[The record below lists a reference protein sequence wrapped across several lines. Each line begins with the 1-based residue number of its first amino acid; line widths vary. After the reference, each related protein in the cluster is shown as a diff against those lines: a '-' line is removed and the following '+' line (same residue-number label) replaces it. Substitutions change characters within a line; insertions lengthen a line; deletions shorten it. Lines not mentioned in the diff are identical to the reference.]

1 VDAAVPANVPSPSA
15 ATSTPGAAAR
25 SSPVPEP
32 VSPLAALFAIPTETP
47 VPPPQKIVIESPAR
61 GATLSNPF
69 TLTGNVALTP
79 PNKTMR
85 YRVTNAFG
93 DVIGDGTLDVQ
104 GLPGEVGT
112 FSATVS
118 YTMSLAGPARIE
130 VIAADGSA
138 EQAVQIPALTVNL
151 PQGISLTINGVASR
165 ARADVVPRK
174 PNIRFP
180 IDWNGWPR
188 HLRVF
193 FDEDRFSETFDPRER
208 QLLIL
213 PLRDYQA
220 LFRAGEAESFAAAI
234 QDFQSLLATRPA
246 TLKQDPLLLPS
257 SGLSQ
262 AMRAQVRYL
271 DFAGGRGV
279 RFVTHLTQ
287 EIKPLT
293 AASLVYTFQGLTDDG
308 RYYIA
313 AYIPVTTT
321 ALPATLAD
329 VTKVE
334 RDEFKRDYLTYVNG
348 VAQMLDARPESF
360 TPSLAALD
368 AMIMSLQIGDDVL
381 GTGPLPADA
390 PVGQAIELLNIRS
403 GPGTRFRIVGQLA
416 PGERAELLARDA
428 DAGWLRIRTDAGMIG
443 WVSRDYLDTAF
454 DVRLLP
460 IQP

>member
-1 VDAAVPANVPSPSA
+1 M
-15 ATSTPGAAAR
+15 
-25 SSPVPEP
+25 
-32 VSPLAALFAIPTETP
+32 
-47 VPPPQKIVIESPAR
+47 IESPAR
-61 GATLSNPF
+61 GAALPNPF
-69 TLTGNVALTP
+69 RLAGSVALTP
-79 PNKTMR
+79 PDRTLR
-85 YRVTNAFG
+85 YRVTNASG
-93 DVIGDGTLDVQ
+93 EVIGDGALDIQ
-104 GLPGEVGT
+104 GLPGKAGA
-112 FSATVS
+112 FSATVP

-130 VIAADGSA
+130 VIGADGQA

-151 PQGISLTINGVASR
+151 PQGISLAINGVASK
-165 ARADVVPRK
+165 ARADVVPRQ

-193 FDEDRFSETFDPRER
+193 FDEDQFSETFDPRER

-213 PLRDYQA
+213 PLQDYQA
-220 LFRAGEAESFAAAI
+220 LFRAEEAASFATAI
-234 QDFQSLLATRPA
+234 QDFRFLLAARPA
-246 TLKQDPLLLPS
+246 RLEQDPLLLPS

-308 RYYIA
+308 WYYIA

-321 ALPATLAD
+321 ALPATLKD
-329 VTKVE
+329 VTKAE
-334 RDEFKRDYLTYVNG
+334 RDEFKRDYLAYVG
-348 VAQMLDARPESF
+348 GIAKMLDDQPQSF

-368 AMIMSLQIGDDVL
+368 AMIMSLQIVGDVL
-381 GTGPLPADA
+381 GADALSADA

-403 GPGTRFRIVGQLA
+403 GPGTRFRVVGRLA
-416 PGERAELLARDA
+416 AGERARLIARDA
-428 DAGWLRIRTDAGMIG
+428 AAGWLRIRTEAGLVG
-443 WVSRDYLDTAF
+443 WVSRDYLDTPF
-454 DVRLLP
+454 DIRLLP